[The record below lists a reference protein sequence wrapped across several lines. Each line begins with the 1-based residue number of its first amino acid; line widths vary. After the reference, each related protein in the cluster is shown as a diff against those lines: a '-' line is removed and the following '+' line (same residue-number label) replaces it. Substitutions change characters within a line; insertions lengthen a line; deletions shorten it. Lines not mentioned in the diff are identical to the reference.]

1 MTDLAPVM
9 SIELVDPQ
17 GNLVVFDPQP
27 DVSPFE
33 SVLLSQLFIKLVLN
47 RTGALPDWPAYVSRH
62 GLWRHFTAPELNA
75 ATLDAQTPKP
85 IVVERRTDD
94 ASHRMTILEGMP
106 IPEGYTVIVPEA
118 A

>member
-47 RTGALPDWPAYVSRH
+47 RTGALPDWPAYVARH
-62 GLWRHFTAPELNA
+62 QLGRHFTPTVE
-75 ATLDAQTPKP
+75 TPPKT
-85 IVVERRTDD
+85 IVVERALEGVD
-94 ASHRMTILEGMP
+94 AAHRMIILEGMP